1 MFAAWCILGPSMV
14 AEPTGDPSQRA
25 RWAETSDAELVNA
38 ARTDVAAF
46 DALYRR
52 YLPAVYRFALAELG
66 SVADAEDVTA
76 AVFLA
81 VLTSLPRYRE
91 QGCFAAW
98 LFTIARRQV
107 RDARRRSGRR
117 ASWPEAETVAA
128 SPERTVDTG
137 SQESGLEERLLLR
150 RALAQLT
157 PERREAIALRFYA
170 GLPITEIARL
180 TGRGESA
187 VKMLLHRG
195 LEQLRRLLAEEGDG

>member
-1 MFAAWCILGPSMV
+1 MV
-14 AEPTGDPSQRA
+14 GEPTGDPSQRA
-25 RWAETSDAELVNA
+25 RWAETSDADLADA

-66 SVADAEDVTA
+66 SVPDAEDVTA

-91 QGCFAAW
+91 QGSFVAW

-107 RDARRRSGRR
+107 RDARRRSGRG
-117 ASWPEAETVAA
+117 ATWSAA
-128 SPERTVDTG
+128 DAPRPSPAVSAGPG
-137 SQESGLEERLLLR
+137 SEECSLEERLLLT

-170 GLPITEIARL
+170 GLPIAEIARL